1 MYAILWSHP
10 YISLQRIES
19 MRGGISCTQGLDELR
34 RFHNGGG
41 HPRPTLRANPSF
53 RYGIDSTS
61 VRQFQLAVSCQNLL
75 TPPKGQQTNQQT
87 CVQGFTLKRN
97 SLIAD
102 EARTRNNSQL
112 LGFKSVFIVA
122 IHRELLRLK
131 QRIRSNLQVDRV
143 SHEYV

>member
-19 MRGGISCTQGLDELR
+19 TRGGISCTQGLDELR

-61 VRQFQLAVSCQNLL
+61 VRQFQLTVSCQNLH
-75 TPPKGQQTNQQT
+75 TPPLGQQTKQQN
-87 CVQGFTLKRN
+87 VRPRVYLKK
-97 SLIAD
+97 
-102 EARTRNNSQL
+102 E
-112 LGFKSVFIVA
+112 FIN
-122 IHRELLRLK
+122 RGRGT
-131 QRIRSNLQVDRV
+131 
-143 SHEYV
+143 Y